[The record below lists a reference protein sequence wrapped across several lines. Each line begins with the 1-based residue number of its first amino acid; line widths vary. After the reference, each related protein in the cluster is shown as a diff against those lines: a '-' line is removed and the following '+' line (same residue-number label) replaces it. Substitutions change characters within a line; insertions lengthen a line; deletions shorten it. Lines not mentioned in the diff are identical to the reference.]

1 MTELTTWY
9 NVFSQLKTAISN
21 RAKVVEVEQK
31 LPLKRLNFLMCLRVT
46 RSAGP
51 DGSPAD
57 VAPAVRTHFAFVAR
71 RFGPHTADLGPSA
84 TEGVCHL
91 KEIPAGDASAEEGVF
106 PIGVVLSYKLHDY
119 AEPLDW
125 GKRAEVYSRYSLLQF
140 ETGESETVS
149 LSLSSLAEAEA
160 RGVPETPPRADPH
173 LSLQT

>member
-1 MTELTTWY
+1 
-9 NVFSQLKTAISN
+9 
-21 RAKVVEVEQK
+21 
-31 LPLKRLNFLMCLRVT
+31 MCLRVT

-160 RGVPETPPRADPH
+160 RGVPETPPPGRSPLILTDVMDVELRGLHKCHCEMEKLGPK
-173 LSLQT
+173 QN